1 MNKIDEIINK
11 VTSIPLDLISEEAK
25 KHYEEIGDLYEQY
38 YAGDAGAENKIYV
51 AYNKLKQNI
60 TNEASSN
67 EDLRPL
73 ADEFYQDDFKVDDL
87 ADSFSFNKMSQVT
100 LARLAKEMG
109 YDYNDKRQRGE
120 FFKVTEALRHQRE
133 ADEAQDRGALQNTA
147 LDILAPNVKAKIK
160 KDAENQVLAN
170 YEGVVLPNNGL
181 GSDNKYLQFL
191 REHRGTLAKDVGL
204 NALEMVQ
211 PTRYVRWGKGL
222 IGAGIASSKAGA
234 KTGKQATKALSRKL
248 KDKHGGFLSTVG
260 HHAMNDA
267 LAPIVREATMSSTE
281 DRDFDYSNP
290 VSGALVNFGTGVML
304 NQASKALGRRVV
316 GGEDIVKDRVEFQN
330 VKKDLKE
337 RAEDY
342 AKYETSK
349 HKMNIDDVIET
360 KDFQGINKEGQ
371 LRYSPKRMQTD
382 EFTDLISQKTRKAQ
396 ENLDN
401 INLYMKDFKPRV
413 RSSKA
418 KRYYKSNADLLV
430 NNSGELIQ
438 KREQGLK
445 LKKGLEE
452 IYDEEKANKIFK
464 GMQDE
469 IVYRKPFGVNSLM
482 DFFPELANSPKISN
496 ALGSQKFGDRSAS
509 ILETFNPSD
518 VPLTEY
524 VKSSVSKGWREKLDS
539 IAQNEDGKK
548 IDEKDKEIIYEI
560 YQNPKWTRGFAKQE
574 DIKKA
579 KEMQMKYPK
588 VYSFIY
594 NSYTTKG
601 GK

>member
-11 VTSIPLDLISEEAK
+11 VFYSIPRKHISGEAEK
-25 KHYEEIGDLYEQY
+25 LADEIIELTKQY
-38 YAGDAGAENKIYV
+38 KDGDAGAENKIYV

-60 TNEASSN
+60 INEAKTNEK
-67 EDLRPL
+67 LRHL
-73 ADEFYQDDFKVDDL
+73 ADEFYQDDFNVDDL

-133 ADEAQDRGALQNTA
+133 ADEAQDRGVLQNTA

-170 YEGVVLPNNGL
+170 YEGVVLPETGF
-181 GSDNKYLQFL
+181 G
-191 REHRGTLAKDVGL
+191 GALAKDVGL

-211 PTRYVRWGKGL
+211 PSRYVRGAKGL
-222 IGAGIASSKAGA
+222 IGAGITSSKAGA
-234 KTGKQATKALSRKL
+234 KTGKQATEALSRKL
-248 KDKHGGFLSTVG
+248 KNKHGGFLSTAG
-260 HHAMNDA
+260 HHVMNDA

-290 VSGALVNFGTGVML
+290 VSGTLVNFGTGVML

-330 VKKDLKE
+330 LKKDLKE
-337 RAEDY
+337 RADDY
-342 AKYETSK
+342 ATYKESMK
-349 HKMNIDDVIET
+349 NMNMDDVIKT
-360 KDFQGINKEGQ
+360 KDFQGINEKGQ
-371 LRYSPKRMQTD
+371 LRYSPKGTQTD
-382 EFTDLISQKTRKAQ
+382 EFADLTSQMTKNAK

-401 INLYMKDFKPRV
+401 INSYMEDFKPKW

-418 KRYYKSNADLLV
+418 KDLYKDEA
-430 NNSGELIQ
+430 ELIY
-438 KREQGLK
+438 KKNHGLK
-445 LKKGLEE
+445 VKKGLEE
-452 IYDEEKANKIFK
+452 IYGEEYANKIFK

-469 IVYRKPFGVNSLM
+469 IVYRKPFGNSLM
-482 DFFPELANSPKISN
+482 DFIPEFVNSPKISN
-496 ALGSQKFGDRSAS
+496 ALGAQKFGQRSAS
-509 ILETFNPSD
+509 ILENFNPSD

-574 DIKKA
+574 DVKKA
-579 KEMQMKYPK
+579 KEMQMKYPN

-594 NSYTTKG
+594 NSYTTKKG
-601 GK
+601 DK

>member
-1 MNKIDEIINK
+1 MNKIDEIFNK
-11 VTSIPLDLISEEAK
+11 VLKIPGKLVSEEAK
-25 KHYEEIGDLYEQY
+25 KHAYEIIELTKQY
-38 YAGDAGAENKIYV
+38 NDGDAGAENKIYV

-60 TNEASSN
+60 INEADTNEK
-67 EDLRPL
+67 LRHL
-73 ADEFYQDDFKVDDL
+73 ADEFYQDDYKVDDL

-133 ADEAQDRGALQNTA
+133 ADEAQDRGVWQNTA

-170 YEGVVLPNNGL
+170 YEGEVLPETGL
-181 GSDNKYLQFL
+181 GSDNEYIQFL
-191 REHRGTLAKDVGL
+191 LEHRGALAKDVGL
-204 NALEMVQ
+204 NALEMVA
-211 PTRYVRWGKGL
+211 PTRYIRGARGL
-222 IGAGIASSKAGA
+222 ITGSKAGA
-234 KTGKQATKALSRKL
+234 KTGKQATKALSRKI
-248 KDKHGGFLSTVG
+248 KDKHGGFLSTAG
-260 HHAMNDA
+260 YHAMNDA

-281 DRDFDYSNP
+281 DRDFDISNP

-304 NQASKALGRRVV
+304 GQAGKAFGRRVV

-330 VKKDLKE
+330 LKKDLTK
-337 RAEDY
+337 RADDY
-342 AKYETSK
+342 AKFRTSK
-349 HKMNIDDVIET
+349 KKMNMDDVIET
-360 KDFQGINKEGQ
+360 KDFQGINKKGQ
-371 LRYSPKRMQTD
+371 LISSPKRMQTE
-382 EFTDLISQKTRKAQ
+382 EFADLTSPKTIKAQ

-401 INLYMKDFKPRV
+401 INSYMEDFKPKW

-418 KRYYKSNADLLV
+418 KHDYKLLAEK
-430 NNSGELIQ
+430 NEKIN
-438 KREQGLK
+438 QGLRV
-445 LKKGLEE
+445 KKGLED
-452 IYDEEKANKIFK
+452 IYEEEYANKIFK

-469 IVYRKPFGVNSLM
+469 IVYRKPFGNSLV
-482 DFFPELANSPKISN
+482 DFIPELKNSPKISN
-496 ALGSQKFGDRSAS
+496 ALGAQKFGNRSAS
-509 ILETFNPSD
+509 ILENFNPSD

-524 VKSSVSKGWREKLDS
+524 VKSAVSKGWREELDS
-539 IAQNEDGKK
+539 IAQNEDNKK
-548 IDEKDKEIIYEI
+548 IDEKDKAIIYEL

-579 KEMQMKYPK
+579 KEMQMKYPN